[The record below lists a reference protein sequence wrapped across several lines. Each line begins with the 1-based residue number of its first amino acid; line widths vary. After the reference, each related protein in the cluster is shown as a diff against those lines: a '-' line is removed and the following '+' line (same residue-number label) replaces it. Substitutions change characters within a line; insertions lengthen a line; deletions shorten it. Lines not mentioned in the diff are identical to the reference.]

1 VTYPGIFWKAALSMT
16 VALLVNGLLLLAIVE
31 PEPWYNA
38 QYLIPMAGMLI
49 NSSLTGVALALNSMI
64 DHLHTGREQVEVL
77 LAFGA
82 TPWEAAWPGFVKAVQ
97 AALIPAINGM
107 NVVGLV
113 SIPGMMT
120 GQILGG
126 APPMKAAR
134 YQIVITFLI
143 SGCTFLSVCII
154 CAFTIQAFFDAK
166 GRHDGSV
173 IREQSRINVSK
184 ICDPSLWRRKL
195 WRSPKSLA
203 EPLTAESG
211 AAGQE
216 GLGSTTMELRCST
229 QSQSSAVVGSQS
241 AAVEVLDLDAEGAV
255 GESRRLHAS
264 LVLRQGEVVCIMG
277 PSGAGKSTLLKWICD
292 LEASG
297 GRTAM
302 RLQGA
307 SSESLSP
314 QVWRR
319 SVLYV
324 QQTKAPLQG
333 TPRMFIQ
340 AVERLKVNRGRDRL
354 QLAPLMQAVGL
365 DELLLDRPWGELSG
379 GEAQRIMCAIALACR
394 PACILLDEPTSALDD
409 ASKLLVEQLLSSGG
423 HASCVITAVFQ
434 DGQPAKSCQIILPQK
449 QLKRKNDI
457 YVMMVSWAH
466 CIAAKDK
473 YVAIVSTVVETQNP
487 EKEIEP
493 AIKLLGPILEKFV
506 NISEILESCSDGTK
520 DGVFVTSTV
529 DESSHLEEGAKEV
542 LAMWK
547 TITGED
553 LDLTVLPEEEEQ

>member
-1 VTYPGIFWKAALSMT
+1 QVSSDLPLDRIMLACAVILLEALAARVLELGNADQLLISGFRAFVQLSCLGCILAPIFATRHPALVLSYIFGFMIMVSAYEAAARPKVTYPGIFWKAALSMT

-292 LEASG
+292 LKASG

-423 HASCVITAVFQ
+423 HASCVI
-434 DGQPAKSCQIILPQK
+434 
-449 QLKRKNDI
+449 
-457 YVMMVSWAH
+457 MVTHDSRQ
-466 CIAAKDK
+466 AAR
-473 YVAIVSTVVETQNP
+473 V
-487 EKEIEP
+487 
-493 AIKLLGPILEKFV
+493 G
-506 NISEILESCSDGTK
+506 
-520 DGVFVTSTV
+520 TSTWQIA
-529 DESSHLEEGAKEV
+529 E
-542 LAMWK
+542 
-547 TITGED
+547 
-553 LDLTVLPEEEEQ
+553 P